1 MITVG
6 KIYANRRGKGHE
18 YMNNLEDLVDAIINE
33 PILSERTYT
42 YFISGTQNSFTSGY
56 FTIAENEASYDGDIT
71 IELFDKYSNEIEVLM
86 KGQGILC
93 IKVDAGTLVE
103 CCIVK
108 DMNPELFDL
117 DVYELLNYQR
127 YGLEPMKENRKEVLQ
142 QSLKAEKIKYTL
154 VFACYMNDIERIR
167 ELVTG
172 AKKSALDKVL
182 KYGGTPLQFCS
193 RHNNVEAFRLLAEK
207 GANVGKRVLAQTPL
221 EIAFTYSSDIVNY
234 IRLEHPDI
242 YEKEV
247 KKKGFGI
254 ALHCQDE
261 ALLEDILNWTSDVN
275 QERKPFPPL
284 HSFADYNN
292 VVGIRFLL
300 ERGAD
305 IECRNQYKQTALH
318 RAVRAGNT
326 ATVEIL
332 LTYGAD
338 IYAKDDNGKTAVD
351 LAYTCEKKE
360 IIHLMH
366 I

>member
-1 MITVG
+1 
-6 KIYANRRGKGHE
+6 
-18 YMNNLEDLVDAIINE
+18 MNNLEDLVEAIIRE

-42 YFISGTQNSFTSGY
+42 YFISGTENSFTSGY
-56 FTIAENEASYDGDIT
+56 FTIVENEASYDGDIT
-71 IELFDKYSNEIEVLM
+71 IELFDKYTSEIEVLM

-93 IKVDAGTLVE
+93 IKVDAGILVE
-103 CCIVK
+103 YCIVK
-108 DMNPELFDL
+108 DMNPELFDI

-142 QSLKAEKIKYTL
+142 QSLKAEKIKQSL
-154 VFACYMNDIERIR
+154 VFACYMNDMERIR
-167 ELVTG
+167 ELVTS

-182 KYGGTPLQFCS
+182 KYSGTPLQCCS

-207 GANVGKRVLAQTPL
+207 GANVAKRVMAQTPL

-234 IRLEHPDI
+234 IRLEYPDI

-261 ALLEDILNWTSDVN
+261 ALLEDILKLTSDIN

-326 ATVEIL
+326 AAVEL
-332 LTYGAD
+332 LVTYGAD
-338 IYAKDDNGKTAVD
+338 IYAKDEDGKTAVD
-351 LAYTCEKKE
+351 LAHTCEKKD